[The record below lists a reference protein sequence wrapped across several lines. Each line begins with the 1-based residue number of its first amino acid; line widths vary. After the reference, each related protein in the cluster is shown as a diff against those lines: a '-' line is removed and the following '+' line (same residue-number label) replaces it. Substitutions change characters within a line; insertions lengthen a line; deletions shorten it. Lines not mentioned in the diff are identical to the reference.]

1 MILKLISV
9 LYSKSSLIYLKICL
23 KCIIYNKTTSCVL
36 QYIRDLCQSLI
47 LAMSES
53 LTVHDFF

>member
-1 MILKLISV
+1 MILNLISV

-23 KCIIYNKTTSCVL
+23 KYVIYNKTTSCF

-47 LAMSES
+47 HDMSES